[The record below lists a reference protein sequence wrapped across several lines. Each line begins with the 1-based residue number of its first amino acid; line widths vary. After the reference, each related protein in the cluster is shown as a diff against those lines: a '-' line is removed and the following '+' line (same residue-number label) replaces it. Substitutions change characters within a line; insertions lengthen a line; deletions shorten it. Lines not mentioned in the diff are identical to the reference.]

1 MRLVVSSAAITRAAS
16 SFALIAAPAA
26 VIASSARR
34 KALAMAPAEIFSP
47 NSSAIIRASRAKPT
61 GWRWCRDSSSERI
74 EAPNRL
80 SGAMPSGAS
89 ARKRPP
95 QAAQRPPNRATR
107 LTTGA
112 IGGMSM

>member
-47 NSSAIIRASRAKPT
+47 NSSAIIHASRAKPT
-61 GWRWCRDSSSERI
+61 
-74 EAPNRL
+74 
-80 SGAMPSGAS
+80 
-89 ARKRPP
+89 
-95 QAAQRPPNRATR
+95 
-107 LTTGA
+107 
-112 IGGMSM
+112 